1 MNQTSTS
8 LPGAITP
15 SFSLKSEH
23 NINFGSQDAGEF
35 CHYKF
40 LIHGSS
46 HGLLS
51 NHHQNPIFFLD
62 MNFEKISKG
71 KTTSFSRLPIK
82 SPETIRR
89 NHSETLEPAKIETC
103 RKSTISFNFDIG
115 IDSDDILTS
124 VLAVMDKLNTTR
136 LNEDFTNGNI
146 DSGVIESALGTASG
160 LTTTGGNIVPEER
173 IYDEGKFVG
182 RPFKG

>member
-1 MNQTSTS
+1 
-8 LPGAITP
+8 
-15 SFSLKSEH
+15 
-23 NINFGSQDAGEF
+23 
-35 CHYKF
+35 
-40 LIHGSS
+40 
-46 HGLLS
+46 
-51 NHHQNPIFFLD
+51 

-71 KTTSFSRLPIK
+71 KTTSFSRLPMK

-146 DSGVIESALGTASG
+146 ESALGTG
-160 LTTTGGNIVPEER
+160 LNTTGGNIVPEER
-173 IYDEGKFVG
+173 IYDEGKALSDDLLKDEMKSSLVG
-182 RPFKG
+182 